1 MAATPA
7 QISDFITNSRT
18 ASRQALA
25 LKDAISKLTD
35 DYAGLNV
42 QAELTQQH
50 FLGENE
56 GITVADFNAAIQVL
70 GQLNTDLKA
79 DADGAGPG
87 LSKMVKLIKIS

>member
-1 MAATPA
+1 MPSTPA
-7 QISDFITNSRT
+7 QLSDFITNSRS

-35 DYAGLNV
+35 DYSGLNV

-50 FLGENE
+50 FAGEND

-70 GQLNTDLKA
+70 GQLNTDLKL
-79 DADGAGPG
+79 DTDGAGPI